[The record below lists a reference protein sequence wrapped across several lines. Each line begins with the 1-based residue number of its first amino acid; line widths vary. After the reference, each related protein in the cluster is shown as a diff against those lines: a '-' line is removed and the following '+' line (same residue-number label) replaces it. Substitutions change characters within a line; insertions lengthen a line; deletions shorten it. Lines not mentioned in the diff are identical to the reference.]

1 MSFKCHPTLV
11 EEAIT
16 VSNNLVKSGSHRH
29 YGSSGDIIFLVYHV
43 ISKDHV
49 IISIVVVKI

>member
-29 YGSSGDIIFLVYHV
+29 YGSSSDIIFLVYHV

-49 IISIVVVKI
+49 IISIVVVEI